1 MARVV
6 HWISTIRSVSQVHM
20 PRSRFF
26 VATILIALASH
37 SLGAQTPAGV
47 TQREMASPVTGSS
60 VLSVRPNGGN
70 AFVLEALAGSLGSLA
85 GIGAVLL
92 SVDCGFDDLGCE
104 ILTAGAAGALGV
116 VGATVATSL
125 AARSTGS
132 RRSAGGA
139 LLGAVV
145 GTGVGLGVHWLV
157 NQNSDRNIGDAVVL
171 PIFVISQGTIAALG
185 SRLLGSAP

>member
-1 MARVV
+1 MSRARFA
-6 HWISTIRSVSQVHM
+6 I
-20 PRSRFF
+20 
-26 VATILIALASH
+26 ATILITLAATH
-37 SLGAQTPAGV
+37 TLTAQTAAGV
-47 TQREMASPVTGSS
+47 TRREMPSPVAGIST
-60 VLSVRPNGGN
+60 LSVRPNGGN
-70 AFVLEALAGSLGSLA
+70 AFLLEALSGSVGSLV

-92 SVDCGFDDLGCE
+92 AVDCGFDDLGCE

-171 PIFVISQGTIAALG
+171 PIFVISQGTVAALA